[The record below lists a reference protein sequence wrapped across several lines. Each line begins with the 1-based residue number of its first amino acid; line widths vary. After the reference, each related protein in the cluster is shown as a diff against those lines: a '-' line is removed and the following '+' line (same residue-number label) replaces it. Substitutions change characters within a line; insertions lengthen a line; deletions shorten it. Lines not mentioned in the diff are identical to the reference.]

1 MAPGVLLVDGREW
14 VADSSADVHMLST
27 QSVVHEF
34 GQTAVPTT
42 RRIDEKDNTALARTP
57 PHLTWLS
64 AWGTAPT

>member
-1 MAPGVLLVDGREW
+1 
-14 VADSSADVHMLST
+14 MLST